1 MKVRLAVVLAYYAF
15 IITLAT
21 VSAYLL
27 GRSLAGL

>member
-1 MKVRLAVVLAYYAF
+1 MRLRVVLAYYGF
-15 IITLAT
+15 LITLAT